1 MTLHVHLVPV
11 MSIVAGVVIL
21 VVPKILNYVI
31 AIYLIVAGLVG
42 LGIVQL

>member
-42 LGIVQL
+42 LGVVQL

>member
-1 MTLHVHLVPV
+1 MTLHFHLVPI

-31 AIYLIVAGLVG
+31 AVYLIVAGLVG
-42 LGIVQL
+42 LGVVQL

>member
-11 MSIVAGVVIL
+11 MSILAGIVIL
-21 VVPKILNYVI
+21 VAPKILNYVI

-42 LGIVQL
+42 LGVLNF